1 MGISSQA
8 ISSAMDKVNV
18 LDFSPINQKLR
29 TVDENLW
36 TNENL
41 QVAEN
46 LYKKFLTLRLLDK
59 DAILVPT
66 ETIDEYWH
74 QHILD
79 TRKYQEDCN
88 QLFGGMLHHDP
99 YFGIKDEADK
109 QMNLQAFENTK
120 KLWQEIFGENLLE
133 LPHPCGAS
141 DCR

>member
-1 MGISSQA
+1 MSISSQTV
-8 ISSAMDKVNV
+8 SLAMEKVNV

-29 TVDENLW
+29 TVDESFW

-41 QVAEN
+41 QIAED
-46 LYKKFLTLRLLDK
+46 LYKKFLVLRLLDK

-79 TRKYQEDCN
+79 TRKYQADCN
-88 QLFGGMLHHDP
+88 QLFGDMLHHDP
-99 YFGIKDEADK
+99 YFGIKDEVDK

-120 KLWQEIFGENLLE
+120 KLWQETFGESLLG
-133 LPHPCGAS
+133 LPNPCRPS

>member
-1 MGISSQA
+1 MVLSSQI
-8 ISSAMDKVNV
+8 ISSAIDKVNV

-29 TVDENLW
+29 TVDENFW

-41 QVAEN
+41 QIAEG

-66 ETIDEYWH
+66 EVIDEYWH

-79 TRKYQEDCN
+79 TRKYQADCN

-99 YFGIKDEADK
+99 YFGLKDEEER
-109 QMNLQAFENTK
+109 QLNLQAFENTQR
-120 KLWQEIFGENLLE
+120 LWQEVFGENLVGE
-133 LPHPCGAS
+133 SNRCGS
-141 DCR
+141 TDCR